1 MKRTI
6 TILAGCLLTGFITWA
21 DIAPN
26 PIKGNAIYTADS
38 CKIRMVSETVIGDLY
53 NDSSIVECNFEMLN
67 YGDSITIE
75 IGFPVMNFQYWSSG
89 EYEIDDKNYFKVYV
103 DNVILTKTQIEV
115 PHEMKDIYNE
125 YLAVFNKRKIYEFQY
140 DSICKANQIKFN
152 KKGEPILNN
161 YNDPNNIKDLAIYS
175 FMKENNYG
183 YFDISK
189 NTRAQFESHMEK
201 GNFPWYTWKVH
212 FESNETKHIKVI
224 YNLPAGFENG
234 YHDKYFNYVLR
245 TGAGWY
251 RDIEKADVILNLH
264 GIKTRNIKQVRP
276 IGSIID
282 NTKKTITWNFRN
294 LEPTAN
300 DDIYVIYS
308 NPRKKNSK
316 EIQRLKRELRK

>member
-6 TILAGCLLTGFITWA
+6 ILLASLLTGFIILA

-26 PIKGNAIYTADS
+26 PIKGNAICTADS

-89 EYEIDDKNYFKVYV
+89 EYEMDDKNYFKVSV
-103 DNVILTKTQIEV
+103 DNIILSETQIEV
-115 PHEMKDIYNE
+115 PHEMKDIYNA
-125 YLAVFNKRKIYEFQY
+125 YLDVFNKRKIYEHRF
-140 DSICKANQIKFN
+140 DSICKANQIGFN
-152 KKGEPILNN
+152 KKGQPIYD
-161 YNDPNNIKDLAIYS
+161 YNDPNDKKHLALS
-175 FMKENNYG
+175 SLWKETNYG
-183 YFDISK
+183 SYYIHNDIR
-189 NTRAQFESHMEK
+189 NQFVSHMEK
-201 GNFPWYTWKVH
+201 GNFPWYTWRVH
-212 FESNETKHIKVI
+212 FQSHETKYIKVI
-224 YNLPAGFENG
+224 YNLPAGFADG

-251 RDIEKADVILNLH
+251 LDIEKADVILNLH
-264 GIKTRNIKQVRP
+264 GIMTQNIKQANP

-282 NTKKTITWNFRN
+282 NSKKTITWNFRN

-300 DDIYVIYS
+300 DDIYVRYC
-308 NPRKKNSK
+308 NPRKTNWR
-316 EIQRLKRELRK
+316 EIQRLKYNLRK